1 MAQQLDPN
9 EMVTFK
15 EMLMA
20 NSVMVDTLAQVLI
33 EKEVINEKEFFTK
46 FEEVQSEYEGKGKKV
61 EKDNCFEIK

>member
-33 EKEVINEKEFFTK
+33 EKGVINEKEFFTK
-46 FEEVQSEYEGKGKKV
+46 LKEVQSGYEGKGKKGG
-61 EKDNCFEIK
+61 EGQLL